1 MNILE
6 SYLKG
11 RQDAFNHV
19 KHFITSYADYCK
31 AQHPE
36 VVLEDIFEFINKLQK
51 QDENNTNSTD
61 KEMVE

>member
-19 KHFITSYADYCK
+19 KSFIEAYADYCK

-36 VVLEDIFEFINKLQK
+36 VVLEDIYEFINKLQK
-51 QDENNTNSTD
+51 QDENDSYSTD